1 MLSVQA
7 EGLLAQALAQENLT
21 LPVSVVLANRQFEC
35 WLLANTT
42 ALDSSPLVKG
52 PISPYLAESV
62 DEVDV
67 LGIIKSKL
75 RRGCGWDKPRYGKAL
90 AQRLDIEDD
99 TILSRSRSLRKF
111 VKELGPAAPIE
122 IGLSI

>member
-1 MLSVQA
+1 
-7 EGLLAQALAQENLT
+7 LT

-42 ALDSSPLVKG
+42 ALDSSPLLKE
-52 PISPYLAESV
+52 PISPHLAETV
-62 DEVDV
+62 DEIDV

-75 RRGCGWDKPRYGKAL
+75 KRGCGWDKPRYGKAL
-90 AQRLDIEDD
+90 AQRLDIQDA

-111 VKELGPAAPIE
+111 VKELSLASLVG
-122 IGLSI
+122 